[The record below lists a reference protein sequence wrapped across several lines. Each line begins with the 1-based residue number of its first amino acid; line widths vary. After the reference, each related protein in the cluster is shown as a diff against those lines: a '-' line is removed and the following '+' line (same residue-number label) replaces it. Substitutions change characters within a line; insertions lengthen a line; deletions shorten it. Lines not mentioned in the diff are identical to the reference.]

1 MITVGKRPND
11 HHILADAAR
20 LAASGVEVHRTT
32 RGGDVTYH
40 GPGQLVAYPVVA
52 LRGVGVGAR
61 AYVEGLEDVMIA
73 AAASFGVRARGRV
86 PAMAGVWVGERKLGA
101 VGVRVGGGVSTHGM
115 ALNVDPSLERFE
127 DIVPCGLRGRGVT
140 SLARER
146 GEGGGGWGRADARGG
161 GWRVVEERSR
171 RRSGTTTSTSRGRER
186 RGGMRDGASVSRPTF
201 DETSLAREASAADG

>member
-73 AAASFGVRARGRV
+73 AAASFGVQARGRV

-146 GEGGGGWGRADARGG
+146 EEGGLGGVPTRAEVE
-161 GWRVVEERSR
+161 WRVVEAFAATFGYDDIDVAGE
-171 RRSGTTTSTSRGRER
+171 
-186 RGGMRDGASVSRPTF
+186 RDG
-201 DETSLAREASAADG
+201 EG